1 MFKLIY
7 MYRRLLCV
15 NAMCVEDVLHP
26 DPCMSSSEVPKNI
39 EATRVSTKTQQDHEQ
54 IVNFT

>member
-1 MFKLIY
+1 
-7 MYRRLLCV
+7 V